1 VNNMTHS
8 YREIF
13 SSKSSFIWLQ
23 QFSISL
29 FIAASFFGSGYA
41 SAQVPD
47 LGGLSGL
54 LGKKGQ
60 NTESAPQ
67 KNGSNTSSELG
78 ILGAVADATKKE
90 STEEELQVGRGVAV
104 KMFGALK
111 PIKNPK
117 LQDYVGKVGM
127 LVASQ
132 GERKELPWR
141 FVIVDSDSINAFALP
156 GGIVIVTKGLFDL
169 LETEDEL
176 AAVLGHEIA
185 HVQRKHHFNVV
196 KQQKLIG
203 SMSSVVSSEVSK
215 DNALIAGYVSRATE
229 VMARGLDKS
238 AEYEADRDGLVLAAR
253 AGYDSSAMFT
263 VLEKLAVGVGSG
275 KDAALLYSTH
285 PSAEERLSS
294 LSQVIT
300 TEIEGAS
307 GLSAA
312 ADRLKKTVK
321 QK

>member
-1 VNNMTHS
+1 MIKMTHS
-8 YREIF
+8 YPQIF
-13 SSKSSFIWLQ
+13 SLK
-23 QFSISL
+23 FSLSARLPFGISL
-29 FIAASFFGSGYA
+29 VMAALFFGSGYA
-41 SAQVPD
+41 NAQVPD

-54 LGKKGQ
+54 LGNKSPK
-60 NTESAPQ
+60 TDTTSQ
-67 KNGSNTSSELG
+67 KNNSDANSKLG
-78 ILGAVADATKKE
+78 ILGTIADVTKEE

-111 PIKNPK
+111 PVKNPK
-117 LQDYVGKVGM
+117 VQNYVGKVGM

-132 GERKELPWR
+132 GERKNLPWR
-141 FVIVDSDSINAFALP
+141 FVVVDSSSINAFALP

-196 KQQKLIG
+196 KQQKLVG
-203 SMSSVVSSEVSK
+203 SMSSVVSSEVAK

-229 VMARGLDKS
+229 IMARGLDKS
-238 AEYEADRDGLVLAAR
+238 AEYEADRDGVVLAAR

-263 VLEKLAVGVGSG
+263 VLEKLAAGVGSG

-285 PSAEERLSS
+285 PSPEERLSS
-294 LSQVIT
+294 LSQAIT
-300 TEIEGAS
+300 TEIEDAS